1 MATSPTRPHVV
12 IIGGGFG
19 GLAAARELRRAPV
32 RVTLVDQR
40 NHHLFQPLLY
50 QVATAALAA
59 PDIAAPIRTLLARHP
74 NATVFRRAVTEIDT
88 ARREVRY
95 DGGALHYDYL
105 VVAAGA
111 KNHYY
116 GHDAWAA
123 HAPGL
128 KSIDDAFEIRRKI
141 LVAYEEAELCAD
153 PERRRALLTFVVV
166 GAGATGVELAGAL
179 AEIAKKT
186 MTKQFRNFD
195 PADDARV
202 VLVEGGPRV
211 LASFPEDLSAK
222 AADRLRAIGVELM
235 LETRVANI
243 DARGVTFSPAP
254 GKDAPQ
260 PIAAATV
267 LWAAGI
273 AASPLAAMLAN
284 GGGALDRGGR
294 VIVTPNLSVPGHPEV
309 FAVGDMAA
317 MPDEG
322 AGPDPAGRQRF
333 VPGVAQGAIQGGR
346 HAAREI
352 ERHLRGQAPRPFGYK
367 DKGTL
372 ATIGRASAVGEI
384 GRVHVAGM
392 LAWLLW
398 VVIHIMYLASFRN
411 RLVVLMEWAW
421 AWFSWSRPSRIIL
434 DGTVSTMAPPPRAP
448 APDPPAPKP

>member
-1 MATSPTRPHVV
+1 VTVPHVV

-19 GLAAARELRRAPV
+19 GLTAARELKRAPV

-59 PDIAAPIRTLLARHP
+59 PDIAAPIRTLLKGHA
-74 NATVFRRAVTEIDT
+74 NATVY
-88 ARREVRY
+88 RREVTGIDPAAREVVL
-95 DGGALHYDYL
+95 GAERLAYDYL

-111 KNHYY
+111 KNHYF
-116 GHDAWAA
+116 GHDAWAE

-141 LVAYEEAELCAD
+141 LVAYEEAELCKD
-153 PERRRALLTFVVV
+153 PERLRALLTFVVV
-166 GAGATGVELAGAL
+166 GGGATGVELAGAL
-179 AEIAKKT
+179 AEIARKT

-195 PADDARV
+195 PADARV
-202 VLVEGGPRV
+202 VLIEGGPRV
-211 LASFPEDLSAK
+211 LASFPEDLSEK
-222 AADRLRAIGVELM
+222 ARLRLAALGVEVRLG
-235 LETRVANI
+235 TRVAAI
-243 DARGVTFSPAP
+243 DAHAVTLSPGP
-254 GKDAPQ
+254 GEEPSAARR
-260 PIAAATV
+260 IAARTV

-273 AASPLAAMLAN
+273 TASPLGRMIAPDHV
-284 GGGALDRGGR
+284 DRGGR
-294 VIVTPNLSVPGHPEV
+294 VLVTPNLSVPGHPEV
-309 FAVGDMAA
+309 FVVGDMAA
-317 MPDEG
+317 AADGADDE
-322 AGPDPAGRQRF
+322 ARPRY

-352 ERHLRGQAPRPFGYK
+352 KRALARQGSRPFRYK

-372 ATIGRASAVGEI
+372 ATIGKMSAVGEL
-384 GRVHVAGM
+384 GRLHVAGA

-411 RLVVLMEWAW
+411 RVVVLLEWAW

-434 DGTVSTMAPPPRAP
+434 DGTTSVAPPRPPGAGDP
-448 APDPPAPKP
+448 ARET